1 MGVPRWFADLL
12 LRQLQGIV
20 ELSPLQLQQLHS
32 HYELLV
38 KWNEKINLTS
48 VRSPEEIVVR
58 HYCESLFFGAQLPDA
73 PTGTRIVDVGSGAG
87 FPGVPMA
94 ILRPDWRVT
103 LVESH
108 QRKAVFLRE
117 CSRELGNIAVVPKRA
132 ETMLGSFDCVVS
144 RAVRA
149 EDVLRAVHRLG
160 RRIGLLVGQDDWE
173 NLKLWPDVAWRDP
186 VPVLWTEKQLCAFGT
201 HVPRGT

>member
-1 MGVPRWFADLL
+1 MEVPRWFADLL
-12 LRQLQGIV
+12 LQQLQGIV
-20 ELSPLQLQQLHS
+20 ELSPLQLEQLYS

-48 VRSPEEIVVR
+48 VRAPEEIVVR
-58 HYCESLFFGAQLPDA
+58 HYRESLFFGAQLPDA
-73 PTGTRIVDVGSGAG
+73 PAGTSIADIGSGAG

-117 CSRELGNIAVVPKRA
+117 CSRGLGNIAVVPKRA
-132 ETMLGSFDCVVS
+132 ETMLDSFDWVVS

-149 EDVLRAVHRLG
+149 EDVMREVPRLG
-160 RRIGLLVGQDDWE
+160 RRIGLLLGQADWE
-173 NLKLWPDVAWRDP
+173 KLKLWPDVTWREP
-186 VPVLWTEKQLCAFGT
+186 IQVPWAEKQFCIFGQCST
-201 HVPRGT
+201 

>member
-1 MGVPRWFADLL
+1 MEAPRWFADLL
-12 LRQLQGIV
+12 LGTLSGIV
-20 ELSPLQLQQLHS
+20 EVSALQVEQLYS
-32 HYELLV
+32 HYALLV

-58 HYCESLFFGAQLPDA
+58 HYCESFFFGAQLPDA
-73 PTGTRIVDVGSGAG
+73 LAGTSIVDIGSGAG

-117 CSRELGNIAVVPKRA
+117 CSRGLGNITVVPKRA
-132 ETMLGSFDCVVS
+132 ETILGSFDWVVS

-149 EDVLRAVHRLG
+149 EDVLRAVPRLG
-160 RRIGLLVGQDDWE
+160 RRIGLLLGHADWE
-173 NLKLWPDVAWRDP
+173 KVKLWPGVAWCDP
-186 VPVLWTEKQLCAFGT
+186 VPVLWAEKQLCVFGT

>member
-1 MGVPRWFADLL
+1 MEVPRWFADLL
-12 LRQLQGIV
+12 LQQLEGIV
-20 ELSPLQLQQLHS
+20 ELSPLQLEQLYS

-73 PTGTRIVDVGSGAG
+73 PAGTSIVDIGSGAG

-94 ILRPDWRVT
+94 ILRPDWCLT

-117 CSRELGNIAVVPKRA
+117 CSRGLGNIVVVPKRA
-132 ETMLGSFDCVVS
+132 ETMLGSFDWVVS

-149 EDVLRAVHRLG
+149 EDVLRELPRLG
-160 RRIGLLVGQDDWE
+160 GRVGLLLGHPDWE
-173 NLKLWPDVAWRDP
+173 KLRRRPGISWRHP
-186 VPVLWTEKQLCAFGT
+186 VPVPWGEKQLCVFG
-201 HVPRGT
+201 H

>member
-1 MGVPRWFADLL
+1 MEVPRWFADLL
-12 LRQLQGIV
+12 QQQLQGIV
-20 ELSPLQLQQLHS
+20 ELSPLQLEQLCS

-73 PTGTRIVDVGSGAG
+73 PAGTSIADIGSGAG

-94 ILRPDWRVT
+94 ILRPDWGVT

-117 CSRELGNIAVVPKRA
+117 CSRGLGNIAVVPKRA
-132 ETMLGSFDCVVS
+132 ETVLGSFDWVVS

-149 EDVLRAVHRLG
+149 GDVMREIPRLG
-160 RRIGLLVGQDDWE
+160 RLIGFLLGQADWE
-173 NLKLWPDVAWRDP
+173 KLKLWPDVAWRDP
-186 VPVLWTEKQLCAFGT
+186 IQVPWAEKQFCIFGQRST
-201 HVPRGT
+201 